1 MDTIPIDLDNTT
13 TATKKPRC
21 KHNNYFLS
29 ICVTEHLE
37 NVEQAKRLAD
47 QLNDI
52 VKKKL
57 MGVISYLT
65 VKDSINT
72 EATLNAKWI
81 KHINLQ
87 TDIQLDPRFNRP
99 ISYVMV
105 AVTHY
110 TSIKFDVKQFKKDI
124 SNELGHSINVS
135 HKLFK
140 DAKPDFNNYM
150 LKNTI

>member
-1 MDTIPIDLDNTT
+1 MDTIPIELDNPTPT
-13 TATKKPRC
+13 TKKPRC

-37 NVEQAKRLAD
+37 NVEQAKIVAD
-47 QLNDI
+47 KLNDI

-57 MGVISYLT
+57 MGVITYLS

-72 EATLNAKWI
+72 EATLNSKWI

-87 TDIQLDPRFNRP
+87 TDIQLDQRFNRP
-99 ISYVMV
+99 VSYVLV

-110 TSIKFDVKQFKKDI
+110 TSIKLDVKQLKKDI
-124 SNELGHSINVS
+124 SQELGHNINVS